1 MAITKILYRNGGLAQ
16 AIQYITN
23 PDKTDQCVLVDHFN
37 CDPGFAYQQMMNTKR
52 RFHKT
57 DGRQCY
63 HIIQSFKPDE
73 ITPELAHEIAKRF
86 AAEHLRGYEAVIGT
100 HVDKGHIHSHIVF
113 NSVNAD
119 TGIKYHSTLQN
130 YYQQIRGISDR
141 LCAENGLSV
150 ILQGERT
157 KTVSYIEWLRQSKG
171 QPTFRSMLEADLR
184 DAIADA
190 NDLGHFFLLMEHKDT
205 RSIMETGSAS
215 VCAGKNGICI
225 QNAKTR
231 HIRKKTSSA
240 PLRGISQRLKP
251 VSDRHSSSVRSRSH
265 IARIQSTRDSL
276 LFTIITAICLDASKS
291 GSIRR
296 A

>member
-1 MAITKILYRNGGLAQ
+1 MITPLKIDISTGDAIT
-16 AIQYITN
+16 
-23 PDKTDQCVLVDHFN
+23 P
-37 CDPGFAYQQMMNTKR
+37 
-52 RFHKT
+52 HKV
-57 DGRQCY
+57 RY
-63 HIIQSFKPDE
+63 SF
-73 ITPELAHEIAKRF
+73 
-86 AAEHLRGYEAVIGT
+86 
-100 HVDKGHIHSHIVF
+100 
-113 NSVNAD
+113 

-184 DAIADA
+184 DAITDA
-190 NDLGHFFLLMEHKDT
+190 NDLGHFFLLMEHKGYEIHHGN
-205 RSIMETGSAS
+205 RLGFRLRGQERFMYPER
-215 VCAGKNGICI
+215 
-225 QNAKTR
+225 KTQ

>member
-23 PDKTDQCVLVDHFN
+23 PDKTDQCVLVDHCN

-86 AAEHLRGYEAVIGT
+86 TAEHLQGYEAVIGT

-141 LCAENGLSV
+141 ICEENGLSV
-150 ILQGERT
+150 ILQGKST

-171 QPTFRSMLEADLR
+171 QPTFRSMLEADLC

-190 NDLGHFFLLMEHKDT
+190 NDLGHFFLLMEHKGYEIHHGN
-205 RSIMETGSAS
+205 RFGFRLRGQERYMYPER
-215 VCAGKNGICI
+215 
-225 QNAKTR
+225 KTR
-231 HIRKKTSSA
+231 RFRKKISSA
-240 PLRGISQRLKP
+240 LSLAIWQRLRP
-251 VSDRHSSSVRSRSH
+251 VPDRRLSRVRSRSH
-265 IARIQSTRDSL
+265 TAHIQSTRDSL
-276 LFTIITAICLDASKS
+276 RCTIITAICLAALKS
-291 GSIRR
+291 GNTRR